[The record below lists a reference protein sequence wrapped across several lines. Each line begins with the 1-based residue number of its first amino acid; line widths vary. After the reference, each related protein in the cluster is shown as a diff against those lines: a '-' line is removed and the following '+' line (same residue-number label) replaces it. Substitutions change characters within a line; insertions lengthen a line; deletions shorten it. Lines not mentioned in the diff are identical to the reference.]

1 MWNGICFWGVEH
13 LFYYITR
20 KTEDE
25 RERIYACDNQSI
37 SVRAKN
43 TKLRPDWDDIKIDF
57 MKEMLRAKFHQGGRK
72 LAQKLVDTGDIELL
86 ERNSWNSYFWGVDPD
101 GNGENWLGILL
112 MEVRDEVGKE
122 LENGT
127 FKEHYEPQLY
137 KYTENK
143 VKFQFTFEQLLQL

>member
-1 MWNGICFWGVEH
+1 MTEFQLSVAEQMKKVPAFRGVCSFLSNFHQVNIMWNGICFWGVEH

-72 LAQKLVDTGDIELL
+72 LA
-86 ERNSWNSYFWGVDPD
+86 
-101 GNGENWLGILL
+101 
-112 MEVRDEVGKE
+112 
-122 LENGT
+122 
-127 FKEHYEPQLY
+127 
-137 KYTENK
+137 
-143 VKFQFTFEQLLQL
+143 